1 MIKTTLRPAFT
12 GIAVIFGLTAQTAYA
27 GPVTVCNPVDA
38 DNPLQFQCVLKL
50 ENGTVTGSTGGQVKI
65 SMPSMPMAHNVPP
78 SALSRYEDTNGAYK
92 FDLTLD
98 MFGEWM
104 LSYTLNGTDQKRFK
118 QKLMFTSGKTTS
130 SEGMTDPID
139 HKHHGSHGDHS
150 DHGSHGDHN

>member
-1 MIKTTLRPAFT
+1 MIKTMFRLIYM
-12 GIAVIFGLTAQTAYA
+12 GIAAIFGLAAQSADA
-27 GPVTVCNPVDA
+27 NPITVCNPVDA

-50 ENGTVTGSTGGQVKI
+50 ENSTITGSNGGQVKI
-65 SMPSMPMAHNVPP
+65 SMPSMPMAHNIPP
-78 SALSRYEDTNGAYK
+78 SALSHHEDTNGAYK

-104 LSYTLNGTDQKRFK
+104 LSYTLDGTDQKRFK

-130 SEGMTDPID
+130 SEGMTNPTD

-150 DHGSHGDHN
+150 DHSHHN